1 MKVWDFISRMFSW
14 VNNQMGENLPNPC
27 YRSYNDDNYKI
38 LPHLL
43 VEYYVYL
50 GFGEWSIEI
59 S

>member
-50 GFGEWSIEI
+50 GFGE
-59 S
+59 